1 MRQQQGRNFQTC
13 DKQDCAVDPIDLRK
27 RLTAASQQDREKQE
41 RGEDHADETDTAVVG
56 NHEHRDEGGKC
67 GQWCAGALGDPIK
80 TSHSGPESTD
90 EVSHVVK

>member
-56 NHEHRDEGGKC
+56 DDEHRDEGGKC
-67 GQWCAGALGDPIK
+67 GQGCAGALDDPIK
-80 TSHSGPESTD
+80 TSHSGPENMN
-90 EVSHVVK
+90 EVSQAVK